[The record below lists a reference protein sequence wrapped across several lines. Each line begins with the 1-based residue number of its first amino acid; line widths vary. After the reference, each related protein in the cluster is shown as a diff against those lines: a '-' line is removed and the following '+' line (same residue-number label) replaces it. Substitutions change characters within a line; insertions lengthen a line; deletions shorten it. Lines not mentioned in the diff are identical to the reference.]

1 MPVLVSPVNCLY
13 ACSCVSSEL
22 SLCLFH
28 VSAVS
33 LEALA
38 ANYLLER
45 DEGCA
50 ACHKYQQMKDTSNV
64 KVVELSQQVT
74 QLQRE
79 LSRIKSESVTM
90 TT

>member
-1 MPVLVSPVNCLY
+1 MPIPVSPV
-13 ACSCVSSEL
+13 
-22 SLCLFH
+22 
-28 VSAVS
+28 SA
-33 LEALA
+33 EAQA
-38 ANYLLER
+38 AKYLLER

-50 ACHKYQQMKDTSNV
+50 ACLRFQQMKDTSNV

-79 LSRIKSESVTM
+79 LSRLKSESVTM